1 MLAKPESLI
10 NYGRE
15 INEKSVMNSKETSV
29 ILI

>member
-1 MLAKPESLI
+1 MCAIPESLI

-15 INEKSVMNSKETSV
+15 INEKSEKNSKETSV